1 MVPTF
6 DRQGNMFQPWYNA
19 GILPLVREL
28 CPNAAIANNSGDN
41 VNVGNE
47 PAINDR
53 VMDLIYEMIVGTLST
68 ANFDHY
74 INRYAGEEADMRPAD
89 GIDEVL
95 EELC

>member
-1 MVPTF
+1 MVPMF
-6 DRQGNMFQPWYNA
+6 DRKGDMFLFQPWYHD

-53 VMDLIYEMIVGTLST
+53 VLDLIYEMIVGTLST
-68 ANFDHY
+68 TNDK
-74 INRYAGEEADMRPAD
+74 EADMRPAD

-95 EELC
+95 DELC